1 MEGSDRRE
9 ELARRRQEALAMGGA
24 DRLAKLAEAGRLN
37 ARERIGLLVD
47 EGSFFEVGLLA
58 EPERRL
64 ERPVP
69 GDGVVTGYGRIDD
82 RPVGVIALDP
92 TVLAG
97 TTAPISMRKQ
107 GRIAETC
114 GEKGFPLV
122 VLADADGGR
131 IPDVVGWRFS
141 HLPFDF
147 DRFLQSAP
155 GRPDIPRITIALGP
169 SYGDA
174 GLHAA
179 SADIVIMTE
188 QAAVA
193 LAGPPV
199 IAEAIGEV
207 ISDTELGGPAAA
219 VTAGNAH
226 IVSASESEAISQ
238 VNAVLSFFPQ
248 NAAEPAPRWSTIP
261 PARDP
266 AAVAALVPSEP
277 RRTYDMRPVLETILD
292 GQSTLYLGN
301 QRGPGVVTALS
312 RLDGW
317 SVGVI
322 ASQPAE
328 RNGVL
333 DPPALAKCTEF
344 IDLCDRFNLPL
355 LLFQDV
361 PGLMVGVEAE
371 SGGVLRGYERMA
383 ARLAR
388 ARVPKLGV
396 VMRKAYGGGH
406 FALGGRPTKPDFLFA
421 WPSAEIGFMAPAPG
435 VRTVYRRKID
445 AMGPEAAARFQEE
458 QIAQWQDDSAP
469 WEAAAHLALDDIIDP
484 STTRDTLIAALGYA
498 WPSGPRVT
506 EAGQ

>member
-1 MEGSDRRE
+1 MSTDRHE
-9 ELARRRQEALAMGGA
+9 ELARRRQQALAMGGE
-24 DRLAKLAEAGRLN
+24 DRLAKLAEEGRLN
-37 ARERIGLLVD
+37 ARQRIDVLVD
-47 EGSFFEVGLLA
+47 DGSWFEVGLLA

-92 TVLAG
+92 SVLAG
-97 TTAPISMRKQ
+97 TTAPTSMCKQ

-155 GRPDIPRITIALGP
+155 GRPDIPRITVALGP

-179 SADIVIMTE
+179 SADIVIMTQ

-199 IAEAIGEV
+199 IAEAIAEV
-207 ISDTELGGPAAA
+207 VSDRELGGPTAAIE
-219 VTAGNAH
+219 AGNAH
-226 IVSASESEAISQ
+226 IVTGTEAEAITL
-238 VNAVLSFFPQ
+238 VNALLSFFPQ
-248 NAAEPAPRWSTIP
+248 NAAEPAPRWSTTEP
-261 PARDP
+261 DGDP
-266 AAVAALVPSEP
+266 TEIANLVPSEP
-277 RRTYDMRPVLETILD
+277 RHTYDIKPVLETILD
-292 GQSTLYLGN
+292 GQSTLYMGDR
-301 QRGPGVVTALS
+301 RGPGVVTALS

-317 SVGVI
+317 PVGVI
-322 ASQPAE
+322 ASQPSQ

-333 DPPALAKCTEF
+333 DAPALAKCTEF

-355 LLFQDV
+355 LFFQDV
-361 PGLMVGVEAE
+361 PGLMVGAVAE
-371 SGGVLRGYERMA
+371 SAGVLRGYERLA

-388 ARVPKLGV
+388 AGVPKLGV

-421 WPSAEIGFMAPAPG
+421 WPTAEIGFMAPAPG
-435 VRTVYRRKID
+435 VRTVYRRRID
-445 AMGPEAAARFQEE
+445 AMEPEEAAKFQEE
-458 QIAQWQDDSAP
+458 QIAQWHDESAP
-469 WEAAAHLALDDIIDP
+469 WEAAAHLALDDIIEP
-484 STTRDTLIAALGYA
+484 HQTRETLIAALGFA
-498 WPSGPRVT
+498 WPSGERVT
-506 EAGQ
+506 EAGL